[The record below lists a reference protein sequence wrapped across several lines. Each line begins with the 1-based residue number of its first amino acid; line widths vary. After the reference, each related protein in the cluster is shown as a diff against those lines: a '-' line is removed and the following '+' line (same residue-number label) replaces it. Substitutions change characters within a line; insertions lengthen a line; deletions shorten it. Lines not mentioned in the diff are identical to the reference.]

1 MKIVYIKALNETHN
15 IKSMYPNI
23 LSLKGNHA
31 LMTNIND
38 QIKQDPLMT
47 YIHSGQ
53 ISLIDMGNQYVLT
66 SSNED
71 QTVKVFDKRTAKCI

>member
-1 MKIVYIKALNETHN
+1 
-15 IKSMYPNI
+15 
-23 LSLKGNHA
+23 
-31 LMTNIND
+31 MTNIND
-38 QIKQDPLMT
+38 ENKHDPMMT

-53 ISLIDMGNQYVLT
+53 ISLIDMGKQYVLT